1 MKRIKS
7 IVVFLMAF
15 WGAANIGHTQ
25 PGAVDWIYDFY
36 SGAGFSGLANG
47 IAVQGTE
54 NAIFSSS
61 TQSSTWPWGP
71 GFRMTM
77 GKLTTYGNLDPGFAG
92 GSGYM
97 VPPLWGPNNVYEPV
111 VAVQP
116 DQKIVCGAWAVLG
129 GLGDFV
135 MVRIA
140 PDGGPDPGWIPIPV
154 DVQLYDVAEG
164 LAVLPDGTIIQV
176 GFSYTQWP
184 WTGLTLISAVKRLKD
199 GQLDLSFNG
208 TGIMKYT
215 FPGHSRWIGNAVVAQ
230 PDGKMV
236 IAGYNSD
243 STDTYFSMLVMRILP
258 NGELDPTFNPPLGY
272 KLIPSFPGY
281 NNLAAYAMALE
292 KDGRIVL
299 AGQAN
304 KIGFDNEGVVVRL
317 MPDGSND
324 PTFGTGGIAPFTCGS
339 KETVKGLVIDKAGH
353 YILAGR
359 SSDDW
364 MVACMDKSG
373 VLVPGFGTGGCV
385 SMVGNQ
391 LHAVTVDSLNRILA
405 SGDES
410 STEIK
415 VVRLKN
421 FPPVNTYSPYL
432 TTIPLRLYP
441 NPVDESVTVEYT
453 AALAGKA
460 IFRLVDAMG
469 RQVLEYTDS
478 DQIAGPRQTE
488 LLLGKYLPPGVY
500 GLTVQTGQEIGF
512 ARLVKM

>member
-1 MKRIKS
+1 MKRIS
-7 IVVFLMAF
+7 RIVGFLMVF
-15 WGAANIGHTQ
+15 WGTANIGHAQ

-54 NAIFSSS
+54 NPIFSSS
-61 TQSSTWPWGP
+61 TQSSTWPYGP

-77 GKLTTYGNLDPGFAG
+77 GRLTTYGNLDPGFAG

-97 VPPLWGPNNVYEPV
+97 VPSLWGPNDVFEPV

-116 DQKIVCGAWAVLG
+116 DQKIICGAWAVLG

-135 MVRIA
+135 MMRIA
-140 PDGGPDPGWIPIPV
+140 PDGNFDPGWFPIPV
-154 DVQLYDVAEG
+154 DVQFYDVAEG
-164 LAVLPDGTIIQV
+164 IAILPDETIIQV
-176 GFSYTQWP
+176 GFSYSQWP
-184 WTGLTLISAVKRLKD
+184 WTGVALISAVKRLKD

-208 TGIMKYT
+208 TGIGIYN
-215 FPGHSRWIGNAVVAQ
+215 FPGQSRWVANAVAAQ

-243 STDTYFSMLVMRILP
+243 SLSTSFSMLVMRILP
-258 NGELDPTFNPPLGY
+258 DGGLDLTFNPPMGY
-272 KLIPSFPGY
+272 KLISGFPGY
-281 NNLAAYAMALE
+281 NNPAAYALALE
-292 KDGRIVL
+292 KDGRIVM
-299 AGQAN
+299 AGQVN
-304 KIGFDNEGVVVRL
+304 KIGFDNEGLVVRL

-324 PTFGTGGIAPFTCGS
+324 PSFGTGGIAPFTCGHDES
-339 KETVKGLVIDKAGH
+339 VRGLVIDKAGH

-359 SSDDW
+359 SSGDW

-385 SMVGNQ
+385 SILGNQ

-410 STEIK
+410 STVIK

-421 FPPVNTYSPYL
+421 FPPVSTYYPL
-432 TTIPLRLYP
+432 LKTIPLRLYP
-441 NPVDESVTVEYT
+441 NPVEESVVVEYT
-453 AALAGKA
+453 AAHAGKA

-469 RQVLEYTDS
+469 RQVLEHTDS
-478 DQIAGPRQTE
+478 DQNAGLRQTE
-488 LLLGKYLPPGVY
+488 WLLGTLPPGVY
-500 GLTVQTGQEIGF
+500 GLTVQTGEEIGF
-512 ARLVKM
+512 ARLVRM